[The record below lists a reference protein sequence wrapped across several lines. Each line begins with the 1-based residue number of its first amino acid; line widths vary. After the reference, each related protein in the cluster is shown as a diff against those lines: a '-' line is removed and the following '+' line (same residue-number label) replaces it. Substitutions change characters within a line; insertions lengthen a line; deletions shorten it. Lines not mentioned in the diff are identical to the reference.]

1 MKSFLQFLQ
10 RAFKYFLGTKRVWR
24 KPPRA
29 DLLIIDRGTASPLDE
44 MFAHHAPHVL
54 DIRGE
59 SINIRALLRAVPKI
73 RLGALAYIE
82 AYIDFVKP
90 KLILSRTD
98 NNATMWQLKRRKN
111 VNYQVA
117 LVQNG
122 ARAIAFFL
130 DSNISESPNIEAESM
145 NLADKYFVFGESVG
159 QILETRVKVKF
170 EYSGSLVLNNLDFRR
185 QREKIVINRESVI
198 NVALISTFRSKEA
211 ELNESHKIIYRSLDK
226 FLANTNYSL
235 LIIGNGISISEKEL
249 ELKYLSSVFLNCK
262 FRLEFFRMG
271 GDSYRHLE
279 SNKWIITGQSTLG
292 YESLVANVP
301 VGFLHP
307 EAAIY
312 DGRDF
317 DATSNL
323 GSSGL
328 FWSRSDDPQEH
339 NRIFTYL
346 DTVSDEQWERDSGW
360 IRDKLMVYDYGN
372 TKIRAY
378 VEGVLADS
386 LESTQ
391 VENKQK
397 INR

>member
-1 MKSFLQFLQ
+1 MKSFLQFLK
-10 RAFKYFLGTKRVWR
+10 RAYKYFRRTKRVWR

-29 DLLIIDRGTASPLDE
+29 ALLIIDRGTASPLDE
-44 MFAHHAPHVL
+44 MFAHHKPHVL

-59 SINIRALLRAVPKI
+59 SINMCALLRAVPKI

-82 AYIDFVKP
+82 AYIDFVMP

-98 NNATMWQLKRRKN
+98 NNATMWQLKRRTN
-111 VNYQVA
+111 ATYQVA

-122 ARAIAFFL
+122 SRASAFFL
-130 DSNISESPNIEAESM
+130 APNISNPLNAATKSVNM
-145 NLADKYFVFGESVG
+145 ADKYFVFGKSVS
-159 QILETRVKVKF
+159 QILGTRVKTKF
-170 EYSGSLVLNNLDFRR
+170 ECSGSLILNNLDFRR
-185 QREKIVINRESVI
+185 KQEKTTINRESVAD
-198 NVALISTFRSKEA
+198 VALISTFRSKET
-211 ELNESHKIIYRSLDK
+211 ELNESHKLIYRSLDK

-235 LIIGNGISISEKEL
+235 LIIGNGISTIEKEL
-249 ELKYLSSVFLNCK
+249 ERKFLRSVFLNCK
-262 FRLEFFRMG
+262 FRVEFFRMG

-292 YESLVANVP
+292 YESLITSVP
-301 VGFLHP
+301 VGFFHP

-312 DGRDF
+312 NGRDF

-346 DTVSDEQWERDSGW
+346 DTVSDEQWEHDSGW
-360 IRDKLMVYDYGN
+360 IRDQLMVYDYGN
-372 TKIRAY
+372 TKIRTY

-386 LESTQ
+386 LES
-391 VENKQK
+391 N
-397 INR
+397 

>member
-1 MKSFLQFLQ
+1 MKSFLQFLK
-10 RAFKYFLGTKRVWR
+10 RALKYFRKTKRVWR

-29 DLLIIDRGTASPLDE
+29 ALLIIDRGTASPLDE
-44 MFAHHAPHVL
+44 MFAHHKPHVL

-59 SINIRALLRAVPKI
+59 SINMFALLRAVPKI

-98 NNATMWQLKRRKN
+98 NNATMWQLKRRTN
-111 VNYQVA
+111 ATYQVA

-122 ARAIAFFL
+122 SRASAFFL
-130 DSNISESPNIEAESM
+130 APNISNPLNAATKSVNM
-145 NLADKYFVFGESVG
+145 ADKYFVFGKSVS
-159 QILETRVKVKF
+159 QILGTRVKTKF
-170 EYSGSLVLNNLDFRR
+170 ECSGSLILNNLDFRR
-185 QREKIVINRESVI
+185 KQEKTTINRESVAD
-198 NVALISTFRSKEA
+198 VALISTFRSKET
-211 ELNESHKIIYRSLDK
+211 ELNESHKLIYRSLDK

-235 LIIGNGISISEKEL
+235 LIIGNGISTIEKEL
-249 ELKYLSSVFLNCK
+249 ERKFLHSVFLNCK
-262 FRLEFFRMG
+262 FRVEFFRMG
-271 GDSYRHLE
+271 GDSYRHLG
-279 SNKWIITGQSTLG
+279 SNKWIVTGQSTLG
-292 YESLVANVP
+292 YESLITSVP
-301 VGFLHP
+301 VGFFHP

-312 DGRDF
+312 NGRDF

-346 DTVSDEQWERDSGW
+346 DTVSDEQWEHDSGW
-360 IRDKLMVYDYGN
+360 IRDQLMVYDYGN
-372 TKIRAY
+372 TKIRTY

-386 LESTQ
+386 LES
-391 VENKQK
+391 N
-397 INR
+397 

>member
-1 MKSFLQFLQ
+1 MKSFLQFLK
-10 RAFKYFLGTKRVWR
+10 RALKYFRRTKRVWR

-29 DLLIIDRGTASPLDE
+29 ALLIIDRGTASPLDE
-44 MFAHHAPHVL
+44 MFAHHKPHVL

-59 SINIRALLRAVPKI
+59 SINMCALLRAVPKI

-98 NNATMWQLKRRKN
+98 NNATMWQLKRRTN
-111 VNYQVA
+111 ATYQVA

-122 ARAIAFFL
+122 SRASAFFL
-130 DSNISESPNIEAESM
+130 APNISNPLNAATKSVNM
-145 NLADKYFVFGESVG
+145 ADKYFVFGKSVS
-159 QILETRVKVKF
+159 QILGTRVKTKF
-170 EYSGSLVLNNLDFRR
+170 ECSGSLILNNLDFRR
-185 QREKIVINRESVI
+185 KQEKTTINRESVAD
-198 NVALISTFRSKEA
+198 VALISTFRSKET
-211 ELNESHKIIYRSLDK
+211 ELNESHKLIYRSLDK

-235 LIIGNGISISEKEL
+235 LIIGNGISTIEKEL
-249 ELKYLSSVFLNCK
+249 ERKFLRSVFLNCK
-262 FRLEFFRMG
+262 FRVEFFRMG
-271 GDSYRHLE
+271 GDSYRHLG
-279 SNKWIITGQSTLG
+279 SNKWIVTGQSTLG
-292 YESLVANVP
+292 YESLITSVP
-301 VGFLHP
+301 VGFFHP

-312 DGRDF
+312 NGRDF

-346 DTVSDEQWERDSGW
+346 DTVSDEQWEHDSGW
-360 IRDKLMVYDYGN
+360 IRDQLMVYDYGN
-372 TKIRAY
+372 TKIRTY

-386 LESTQ
+386 LES
-391 VENKQK
+391 N
-397 INR
+397 

>member
-1 MKSFLQFLQ
+1 M
-10 RAFKYFLGTKRVWR
+10 WR
-24 KPPRA
+24 KPPQA

-54 DIRGE
+54 EIRGE
-59 SINIRALLRAVPKI
+59 SINMRALLRAVPKI
-73 RLGALAYIE
+73 HLGALAYIE

-111 VNYQVA
+111 ATYQVA

-122 ARAIAFFL
+122 ARAVAFFL
-130 DSNISESPNIEAESM
+130 APTTSDSSNIEMKSK
-145 NLADKYFVFGESVG
+145 NLADKYFVFGECVG
-159 QILETRVKVKF
+159 QILGTRVKAEF

-185 QREKIVINRESVI
+185 DREKTVLKRESFSD
-198 NVALISTFRSKEA
+198 VALISTFRSKETK
-211 ELNESHKIIYRSLDK
+211 LNESHKVMYRSLDEYLSK
-226 FLANTNYSL
+226 TNYRL
-235 LIIGNGISISEKEL
+235 LIIGNGISTIEKEL
-249 ELKYLSSVFLNCK
+249 ELKFLNSVFQKCD
-262 FRLEFFRMG
+262 FRLKFFRMG

-279 SNKWIITGQSTLG
+279 SNKWIVTGQSTLG
-292 YESLVANVP
+292 YESLVASVP
-301 VGFLHP
+301 VGFIHP
-307 EAAIY
+307 GSAIY

-328 FWSRSDDPQEH
+328 FWSRSDDPKEH
-339 NRIFTYL
+339 NRVFTYL

-360 IRDKLMVYDYGN
+360 IRDQLMVYDYGN

-386 LESTQ
+386 LERAQS
-391 VENKQK
+391 K
-397 INR
+397 IN